1 MTWTIAMPR
10 CRPFKLIDAM
20 ILVAT
25 AAAWMALMRPRWNQF
40 QMVWTEIRKV
50 PTWQSSIGIAQSGLA
65 LSLWM
70 LTLAYLVMR
79 LIPPRPPRSDLIRQP
94 GMLLFGLMIGL
105 AILLMLLSA
114 FVPLVGWTNVII
126 ALALG
131 LSWLAACR
139 RYRSRAQSGWI
150 EGVGRFVGVGWVV
163 STAATYPLYL
173 LAA

>member
-40 QMVWTEIRKV
+40 QMVWTAIRKV
-50 PTWQSSIGIAQSGLA
+50 PTWQSYMGIAQSGLA

-79 LIPPRPPRSDLIRQP
+79 LIPPRPPRSDLIRQT
-94 GMLLFGLMIGL
+94 GMLLFGL
-105 AILLMLLSA
+105 
-114 FVPLVGWTNVII
+114 
-126 ALALG
+126 
-131 LSWLAACR
+131 
-139 RYRSRAQSGWI
+139 
-150 EGVGRFVGVGWVV
+150 
-163 STAATYPLYL
+163 
-173 LAA
+173 